1 MPIAELDGTNL
12 YFERRGVGQV
22 TYVFCHGLGSNGIK
36 FEKDDMDWYA
46 KYFDVISWDNRGLGR
61 SESSVTYSLPL
72 YATDLKNLLQH
83 LNVEK
88 AIVFGVSWGGVLTQK
103 FATMFPEMCSAII
116 LDSTSSE
123 VNEKA
128 SENWYARG
136 EIARLGIEKALAGR
150 KLTQAFDGH
159 KTASN
164 NLQPKVSKEHIDS
177 YVAQCRATAGL
188 REHPLT
194 HQLSSVTL
202 PALIVGAGND
212 TVAGAGGSVILN
224 RTLSNSELHIFQ
236 EAGHGVYATE
246 REGFRKLLIQY
257 LERIGLI

>member
-1 MPIAELDGTNL
+1 LEGANI
-12 YFERRGVGQV
+12 YFERRGNGEI

-36 FEKDDMDWYA
+36 FEKEDMDWYA
-46 KYFDVISWDNRGLGR
+46 KHFDVISWDNRGLGR
-61 SESSVTYSLPL
+61 SGSSNKYSLPL
-72 YATDLKNLLQH
+72 YAIDLKNLLQY
-83 LNVEK
+83 LNVKK

-128 SENWYARG
+128 SENWYVRG
-136 EIARLGIEKALAGR
+136 EIARLGAEKALAGR
-150 KLTQAFDGH
+150 QLTQAFDGH
-159 KTASN
+159 RTASN
-164 NLQPKVSKEHIDS
+164 NSQPKVSKAHINS

-194 HQLSSVTL
+194 HELASLGL
-202 PALIVGAGND
+202 PALIVGAGKD
-212 TVAGAGGSVILN
+212 RVAGAGGSVILG
-224 RTLSNSELHIFQ
+224 RTLTNSELHIFQ

-246 REGFRKLLIQY
+246 REEFRQVLIKY
-257 LERIGLI
+257 LKKIDLI